1 MNRSNQGNRQWRAGR
16 LSLQFCSLAF
26 CVAIAGC
33 GGAKKAPTQAVPS
46 AEPVALAEKPAVR
59 EPTLS
64 AIKRRILSLANSEWE
79 FFGSQ
84 RVIYDGGQE
93 SIPHVGYWEDEDE
106 SHIQRVSRYWQAVN
120 KPGLSGLNCSQP
132 WSAAF
137 VSWVMETAGVPESQF
152 PPASAHWV
160 YLSQIIRKSDGM
172 YSSFV
177 PHSIKEYSP
186 RPGDLICASRERY
199 GLPSVTRPLDTYML
213 EDTKLHCDIVVE
225 RNGGSVD
232 AIGGNVRNSVSRST
246 VALNKDG
253 LLQPTRQRPWFL
265 VLENRL

>member
-1 MNRSNQGNRQWRAGR
+1 M
-16 LSLQFCSLAF
+16 
-26 CVAIAGC
+26 
-33 GGAKKAPTQAVPS
+33 PTQ
-46 AEPVALAEKPAVR
+46 PVQPAGPVSSAEKPAAK
-59 EPTLS
+59 EPTLT
-64 AIKRRILSLANSEWE
+64 AIKRRILSLANAEWE

-106 SHIQRVSRYWQAVN
+106 SHIQRVSYYWQAVN

-137 VSWVMETAGVPESQF
+137 VSWVMEMAGVPESQF

-160 YLSQIIRKSDGM
+160 YLSQIIRKSDGR
-172 YSSFV
+172 YSAFV

-199 GLPSVTRPLDTYML
+199 GLPSVTRPLETYML

-225 RNGGSVD
+225 RNDGSVD

>member
-1 MNRSNQGNRQWRAGR
+1 M
-16 LSLQFCSLAF
+16 
-26 CVAIAGC
+26 
-33 GGAKKAPTQAVPS
+33 
-46 AEPVALAEKPAVR
+46 ALTEKPAAR
-59 EPTLS
+59 EPALS
-64 AIKRRILSLANSEWE
+64 VIKRRILALANTEWE

-84 RVIYDGGQE
+84 RVIYDGGEE

-106 SHIQRVSRYWQAVN
+106 SRIQRVSRYWQAVN

-137 VSWVMETAGVPESQF
+137 VSWVMGMAGVPESQF

-160 YLSQIIRKSDGM
+160 YLSQIIRKSDGPN
-172 YSSFV
+172 SSFI

-199 GLPSVTRPLDTYML
+199 GLPSVTRPLETYML
-213 EDTKLHCDIVVE
+213 EDTKLHCDIVVQ
-225 RNGGSVD
+225 RNDGSVE

-253 LLQPTRQRPWFL
+253 MLVPTRQRPWFL

>member
-1 MNRSNQGNRQWRAGR
+1 MNQGTFLKDLARQGIGV
-16 LSLQFCSLAF
+16 CVLAV
-26 CVAIAGC
+26 CIGAAGC
-33 GGAKKAPTQAVPS
+33 GSKKPPAQPVQP
-46 AEPVALAEKPAVR
+46 AEPVSSTEKPAPK
-59 EPTLS
+59 EATLTPT
-64 AIKRRILSLANSEWE
+64 KRRILSLATSEWE

-84 RVIYDGGQE
+84 RVIYNDGIE
-93 SIPHVGYWEDEDE
+93 SIPHVGFWEDDDE
-106 SHIQRVSRYWQAVN
+106 AHIQRVGRYWQAVD

-137 VSWVMETAGVPESQF
+137 VSWVMGTAGVSDSQF

-160 YLSQIIRKSDGM
+160 YLSQIIRKSDGP
-172 YSSFV
+172 YSAFV

-186 RPGDLICASRERY
+186 RPGDLVCASRERY
-199 GLPSVTRPLDTYML
+199 GLPSVTRPLETYML

-225 RNGGSVD
+225 HNGGSVD

-246 VALNKDG
+246 VELNKDG
-253 LLQPTRQRPWFL
+253 LLKPTRQRPWFL